1 MKHGFQ
7 LVDVFGESPDFGNAL
22 AVISDGEDLTT
33 EAMLKITRWLN
44 LSETVFLLPP
54 GVPGADYRARIF
66 TLEREMPFAGHP
78 TLGACHAWLSAGNR
92 PRNPAEIV
100 QECGIGL
107 VRIRNT
113 GTTLEFAAPPL
124 IDSGDVEESRLT
136 EISKFLGIPRSRI
149 VDARWADNGPGW
161 FMVLLGSAAEVLEL
175 KPARSYEGRLDLGVV
190 GPYPASSPAAFELRA
205 FFTDHLGSVRE
216 DPVTGSLNACVA
228 EWLVATSRASLPYI
242 ASQGSR
248 VGRSGRVYVTAGE
261 RGEIWIGGRTTTLF
275 AGTRGSWE

>member
-136 EISKFLGIPRSRI
+136 EISKFLGIPRSRV

-190 GPYPASSPAAFELRA
+190 GPYPAGSPAAFELRA

>member
-7 LVDVFGESPDFGNAL
+7 LVDVFGQYPDFGNAL
-22 AVISDGEDLTT
+22 AVISDCEDLTT
-33 EAMLKITRWLN
+33 EAMQKITRWLN

-92 PRNPAEIV
+92 SRNPAEIV

-136 EISKFLGIPRSRI
+136 EISKFLGIPRSSI

-190 GPYPASSPAAFELRA
+190 GPYPAGSPAAFELRA

-228 EWLVATSRASLPYI
+228 EWLVASSRASLPYI

-248 VGRSGRVYVTAGE
+248 VGRSGRVHVTAGE

-275 AGTRGSWE
+275 AGTRIPK